1 VSVPAAPRLLLR
13 DRPKHTSGGVPHDP
27 ARQVSA
33 GIWELTTP
41 CVSVVSPDQRYA
53 HEREDLSGEDL
64 FSRRC
69 PLRICAGEQVPF
81 EFIFHVDSVEVA
93 RPQPFTNPNVAVT
106 VDLDDTRLLAAEGE
120 AAYQGPGERL
130 VPSFGLRPAI
140 VPRRAGTLYVSAAIS
155 DPDSGEL
162 AVYSDVLTVVDC
174 PREAESSGFATGIWL
189 VVPDPDNAP
198 LDYHR
203 LTGTHVWNEPG
214 EIVEVWHD
222 DEGDYYI
229 HKGGKVRLPEEQ

>member
-1 VSVPAAPRLLLR
+1 VRALAATTAPPPAEDVARRPAPDVETPGAEARSGHDFAFVQVQALPQLLLR

-33 GIWELTTP
+33 GIWDTTP
-41 CVSVVSPDQRYA
+41 CISVISPDQRYA

-93 RPQPFTNPNVAVT
+93 RPQPFTNPNIAVT
-106 VDLDDTRLLAAEGE
+106 VDLDDTRLLEATGE

-130 VPSFGLRPAI
+130 VPSFGLRPAL
-140 VPRRAGTLYVSAAIS
+140 VPRDAGTLYVSAAIS
-155 DPDSGEL
+155 
-162 AVYSDVLTVVDC
+162 A
-174 PREAESSGFATGIWL
+174 
-189 VVPDPDNAP
+189 
-198 LDYHR
+198 
-203 LTGTHVWNEPG
+203 WNEPG

-229 HKGGKVRLPEEQ
+229 HKGRKVRLPEEL